1 MLDFEAVREKRMTM
15 AELCDGLTV
24 DDLRALTNE
33 MVDAMQTL
41 IANCGDADVAF
52 QPSDPAADDPYASDA
67 DDVNVAWTLGHVI
80 VHTTASAEESAFLA
94 AELARGV
101 ENHGRSRYETA
112 WETVTTIAQ
121 CRARLEESRRMRLA
135 SLDVWPDEPHQ
146 DNTYT
151 PWPSAGP
158 IDCVRRFVLG
168 LRHDD
173 DHLEQ
178 IAEIARQACGAHIE
192 AKTPRETMQVL

>member
-1 MLDFEAVREKRMTM
+1 MLDFEAVREKRLTM
-15 AELCDGLTV
+15 AELCAGLTV

-33 MVDAMQTL
+33 MVDTMQAL
-41 IANCGDADVAF
+41 IANCSDAEVVF
-52 QPSDPAADDPYASDA
+52 QPSDPAADDPYASDTA
-67 DDVNVAWTLGHVI
+67 DVNVAWTLGHVI

-101 ENHGRSRYETA
+101 ENHGRSRYETP

-135 SLDVWPDEPHQ
+135 SLDLWPDEPHM

-168 LRHDD
+168 LRHDN

-178 IAEIARQACGAHIE
+178 IADIVQQACGVRVA
-192 AKTPRETMQVL
+192 A

>member
-1 MLDFEAVREKRMTM
+1 MLDFEAVREKRLTM
-15 AELCDGLTV
+15 AELCAGLTV

-33 MVDAMQTL
+33 MVDTMQAL
-41 IANCGDADVAF
+41 IANCSDAEVVF
-52 QPSDPAADDPYASDA
+52 QPSDPAADDPYASDTA
-67 DDVNVAWTLGHVI
+67 DVNVAWTLGHVI

-101 ENHGRSRYETA
+101 ENHGRSRYETP

-135 SLDVWPDEPHQ
+135 SLDLWPDEPHI

-168 LRHDD
+168 LRHDN

-178 IAEIARQACGAHIE
+178 IADIVQQACGVRVA
-192 AKTPRETMQVL
+192 A